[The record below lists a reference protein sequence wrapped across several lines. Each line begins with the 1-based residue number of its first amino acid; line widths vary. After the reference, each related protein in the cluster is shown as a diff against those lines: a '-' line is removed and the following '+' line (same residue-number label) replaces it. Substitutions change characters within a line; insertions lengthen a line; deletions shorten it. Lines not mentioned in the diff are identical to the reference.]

1 MSKKKPKSPV
11 KKSAKKPAPAKK
23 VVKKPAKS
31 KPAPQKAKTAAKKAA
46 PAKKAAKP
54 VATKKPAPKPIKNA
68 APPKKGAAPKAMPAA
83 AVKPVKKEDV
93 KAKAAPAKN
102 APVKDVKP
110 ATPAENAPKGKKTA
124 VEAPLPP
131 PPPPANLPK
140 LPKGFVLKK
149 QKGKLA
155 PGEKRVFKTNVIT
168 HHVISEVAV
177 DDLEK
182 KGKPEPK
189 GKFVMEYIIHTPVT
203 LLYDFLTTPNGLAEW
218 FADGVDMKNDIYTFD
233 WDGQKQNAKI
243 ISAKIDNYIRLRWLD
258 KPEGSYFEF
267 RLSQDELTNEV
278 SLMVT
283 DFGESE
289 DDIITSRR
297 LWNSQIQRLV
307 KALGTY

>member
-23 VVKKPAKS
+23 VVKKAAKG
-31 KPAPQKAKTAAKKAA
+31 KPAPPKAKKPVAKKAA
-46 PAKKAAKP
+46 PVKKVSKP
-54 VATKKPAPKPIKNA
+54 VATKKPAPKPVKNQA
-68 APPKKGAAPKAMPAA
+68 ALKKGAASKSAPVV
-83 AVKPVKKEDV
+83 AVKTVKKEEV
-93 KAKAAPAKN
+93 KVKS
-102 APVKDVKP
+102 APVKTVPAKDIKA
-110 ATPAENAPKGKKTA
+110 ATPVPSAPKGKKI
-124 VEAPLPP
+124 VEPP
-131 PPPPANLPK
+131 PPPPPSNLPK

-168 HHVISEVAV
+168 HHVISEVAL
-177 DDLEK
+177 DDAEK

-189 GKFVMEYIIHTPVT
+189 GKFVLEYIIHTPVT

-218 FADGVDMKNDIYTFD
+218 FADGVDMKGDIYTFD

-243 ISAKIDNYIRLRWLD
+243 ISAKIDNYIRLRWMD
-258 KPEGSYFEF
+258 KPEGYYFEF
-267 RLSQDELTNEV
+267 RLNQDELTNEV

-283 DFGESE
+283 DFGDSE
-289 DDIITSRR
+289 EDIITSRR